1 MTNDFNMD
9 ALLDSLAEKVAVRLR
24 AGMEQRGALPPKVQ
38 PRLLSLEQAGQYLGR
53 SRQAVE
59 HMVRSGRL
67 PAVKADRRVFLDRAD
82 LDEWIVENK
91 TKSRGDLTSVQ

>member
-1 MTNDFNMD
+1 MHNGFNID
-9 ALLDSLAEKVAVRLR
+9 DLLTDLAKRVAAEVWAEL
-24 AGMEQRGALPPKVQ
+24 EQRGALTPKVQ

-53 SRQAVE
+53 SRQAIE

-82 LDEWIVENK
+82 LDEWIIENK
-91 TKSRGDLTSVQ
+91 TKSRGNLTSVQ

>member
-1 MTNDFNMD
+1 MD
-9 ALLDSLAEKVAVRLR
+9 HLLDSLAERVALRLR
-24 AGMEQRGALPPKVQ
+24 AELEQKEALTPKVQ

-82 LDEWIVENK
+82 LDEWIIENK

>member
-1 MTNDFNMD
+1 MHNGFNID
-9 ALLDSLAEKVAVRLR
+9 DLLTDLAKRVAAEVWAEL
-24 AGMEQRGALPPKVQ
+24 EQRSLTPKVQ

-82 LDEWIVENK
+82 LDGWIIENK
-91 TKSRGDLTSVQ
+91 TKSRGYLTSVQ